1 MEYRRFGNKIVVRI
15 DMGEDMFAA
24 LKTLAEQEKI
34 LLAEVGGLGTFSH
47 MNVGVYDLN
56 ERRFKG
62 NDFDGMFEIVSLTGT
77 INTMNGEYY
86 AHLHASA
93 ADAAGNVFGGHLSEG
108 IVGATMELVITVI
121 DGTVVRV
128 KDDKTGLNIFRF

>member
-24 LKTLAEQEKI
+24 LKTLAEKEKI

-62 NDFDGMFEIVSLTGT
+62 NDFRRHVRDRIADGNHQHDERRILCSSSRVGGGRGGQCIRRPLKRGDRRSDHGVGDHGDRRDGRP
-77 INTMNGEYY
+77 GE
-86 AHLHASA
+86 
-93 ADAAGNVFGGHLSEG
+93 G
-108 IVGATMELVITVI
+108 
-121 DGTVVRV
+121 R
-128 KDDKTGLNIFRF
+128 

>member
-86 AHLHASA
+86 AHLHA
-93 ADAAGNVFGGHLSEG
+93 
-108 IVGATMELVITVI
+108 
-121 DGTVVRV
+121 
-128 KDDKTGLNIFRF
+128 